1 MSAELARDRLRRL
14 LRRWRLERGAAACLV
29 VAASAALGWALA
41 ARLPVIAALGA
52 AALAGLGGCA
62 WVFRGGMGR
71 LTDIARHLDRT
82 LPQLEE
88 SAELLLAD
96 EAALSPLERL
106 QQARVADRV
115 LEAQK
120 VGLPRGPLL
129 RSAAGSAAILV
140 AALLAALLP
149 SQAASPARAGLDR
162 SHRLAPPALGVI
174 AITVRPPAYTG
185 LPVRT
190 GAEDLEVEAGAL
202 VTWRARVAGAQRVIL
217 VRLPADTLR
226 FRPDGERWV
235 GELEAATPSVY
246 QLVAENSAGRTS
258 GPLHRLGVRPDQP
271 PTLAF
276 TEPAGRTTLA
286 PTASRRFRIA
296 AQAIDD
302 YGIAET
308 FLLVTVASGA
318 GEQVKFRERKLPFE
332 PTAGGSPRS
341 VALRRT
347 LDLDALGLAPGD
359 EAYLTAVARDGRRP
373 LAQEGRSET
382 VIVAIADTAAAA
394 LAEFAGLPP
403 LARPAYLRSQR
414 QIILDTERLLRE
426 RARIARDQFRE
437 RSAAIGEDQRL
448 LRLRYADLLGGET
461 VGDAADRST
470 ADPGQVGGLV
480 HEHDT
485 EENATLLSP
494 EVKRALTAA
503 VARMWEAERA
513 LRTFEPRA
521 AVPHEYAALEG
532 LKEVQRSGRT
542 YVRRTATPPPPLD
555 LSRRLTGELKGAG
568 ASSEAQ
574 TREARLALPAARAAL
589 AVLERAQGGIRPGP
603 EGRAAL
609 AGAVDEIAG
618 RAASGPP
625 HELATLRALQ
635 GVIDSLES
643 PAPCGGCLAAATRG
657 VWALLPAAEPAP
669 AADAPAGRVGQ
680 TYLDLLAGEQ

>member
-1 MSAELARDRLRRL
+1 
-14 LRRWRLERGAAACLV
+14 
-29 VAASAALGWALA
+29 
-41 ARLPVIAALGA
+41 
-52 AALAGLGGCA
+52 
-62 WVFRGGMGR
+62 
-71 LTDIARHLDRT
+71 
-82 LPQLEE
+82 
-88 SAELLLAD
+88 
-96 EAALSPLERL
+96 
-106 QQARVADRV
+106 
-115 LEAQK
+115 
-120 VGLPRGPLL
+120 
-129 RSAAGSAAILV
+129 
-140 AALLAALLP
+140 
-149 SQAASPARAGLDR
+149 
-162 SHRLAPPALGVI
+162 
-174 AITVRPPAYTG
+174 
-185 LPVRT
+185 
-190 GAEDLEVEAGAL
+190 
-202 VTWRARVAGAQRVIL
+202 
-217 VRLPADTLR
+217 
-226 FRPDGERWV
+226 
-235 GELEAATPSVY
+235 
-246 QLVAENSAGRTS
+246 
-258 GPLHRLGVRPDQP
+258 
-271 PTLAF
+271 
-276 TEPAGRTTLA
+276 
-286 PTASRRFRIA
+286 
-296 AQAIDD
+296 
-302 YGIAET
+302 
-308 FLLVTVASGA
+308 
-318 GEQVKFRERKLPFE
+318 
-332 PTAGGSPRS
+332 
-341 VALRRT
+341 
-347 LDLDALGLAPGD
+347 
-359 EAYLTAVARDGRRP
+359 VARDGRRP
-373 LAQEGRSET
+373 SAQEGRSET

-542 YVRRTATPPPPLD
+542 YVRRTGTPPPPLD

-589 AVLERAQGGIRPGP
+589 AVLERALGGIRPGP

-635 GVIDSLES
+635 SVIDSLES

-669 AADAPAGRVGQ
+669 AADAPAGRLGQ
-680 TYLDLLAGEQ
+680 TYLDLLAGER